1 LGIPLNGLFN
11 LLSRRLLM
19 SAPDQSKIQKFRE
32 LLHKEWT
39 NDKTVAAWRK
49 WQARIAAFTHGA
61 TEAIL
66 ERAHLRPGMRVLD
79 LASGVGDPALSMA
92 AEVAPSGQV
101 TATDLGPGMISLAE
115 ELARKKGLTNIK
127 FREASAES
135 LPFADESFDVLTCR
149 FGIMFFPDLP
159 RALRECLRVLKPG
172 GRAVFVAWGKK
183 EQPFFTTTA
192 GIILKHVPVP
202 PPPPDPDGPSLFM
215 FGERD
220 RLRRALEAAGFGN
233 VHEEE
238 RIVAGRWPTS
248 VEEYWEQFSE
258 VAAPF
263 RPLIEQLTPEKL
275 SQAKSEI
282 YTALKKFWN
291 GKELNMPLEIIIGTG
306 VRP

>member
-1 LGIPLNGLFN
+1 
-11 LLSRRLLM
+11 M
-19 SAPDQSKIQKFRE
+19 SAPDPSKIQKFRE
-32 LLHKEWT
+32 HLHEEWT
-39 NDKTVAAWRK
+39 GHETVAAWRK
-49 WQARIAAFTHGA
+49 WHDRIAIFTRGA

-66 ERAHLRPGMRVLD
+66 ETAHLRPGLRVLD
-79 LASGVGDPALSMA
+79 LASGVGDPALSIA
-92 AEVAPSGQV
+92 AKVTPSGRV
-101 TATDLGPGMISLAE
+101 TATDLGSGMISLAE
-115 ELARKKGLTNIK
+115 ELARKKGLTNIE

-135 LPFADESFDVLTCR
+135 LPFADESYDALTCR

-202 PPPPDPDGPSLFM
+202 PPPPDPDGPSIFM

-220 RLRRALEAAGFGN
+220 RLRRSLEAAGFRN
-233 VHEEE
+233 VHEEA
-238 RIVAGRWPTS
+238 RIVNGHWAGPP
-248 VEEYWEQFSE
+248 EEYWEQFSE

-263 RPLIEQLTPEKL
+263 RPLIAQLSPERMT
-275 SQAKSEI
+275 QAKSEI
-282 YTALKKFWN
+282 FSGLQKFWN

-306 VRP
+306 TRP